1 MACTL
6 SRTITTNSLNNNPIL
21 NNCFKIVSA
30 ERQDSNGFSFYG
42 FAVKV
47 DIRYRV
53 IGTLLG
59 AARSVA
65 VTIKSPGYL
74 GYRSEAISYNFPF
87 TFQHAPNP
95 TLSIANSGGIIIN
108 NLSYFNTTGLS
119 VLFSC
124 ANSVTRS
131 VTVNG
136 MVYGNITEAQ
146 YNAF

>member
-1 MACTL
+1 MA
-6 SRTITTNSLNNNPIL
+6 
-21 NNCFKIVSA
+21 SA
-30 ERQDSNGFSFYG
+30 VRQDSNGFSFYG

-47 DIRYRV
+47 NTTYRV

-87 TFQHAPNP
+87 TFHLAPTP

-124 ANSVTRS
+124 ANSITRS

-136 MVYGNITEAQ
+136 MVYGDITEAQ